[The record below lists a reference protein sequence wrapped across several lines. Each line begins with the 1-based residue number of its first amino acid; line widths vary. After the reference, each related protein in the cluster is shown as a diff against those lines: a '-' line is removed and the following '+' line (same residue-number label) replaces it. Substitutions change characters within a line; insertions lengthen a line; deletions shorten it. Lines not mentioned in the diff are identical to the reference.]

1 MTKNENENESD
12 ELIHDYIKQ
21 FPKTGFPMELLYTYG
36 EEETVKILKSREGRR
51 IDFII
56 ENKEVIDGGKYIYID
71 D

>member
-1 MTKNENENESD
+1 MTKNENEID
-12 ELIHDYIKQ
+12 ELIHDYIKK
-21 FPKTGFPMELLYTYG
+21 FPKTGFPIELLYAYG
-36 EEETVKILKSREGRR
+36 QEETVKILKGREGRR

>member
-1 MTKNENENESD
+1 MTKNENENKID
-12 ELIHDYIKQ
+12 ELIHDYFKQ

>member
-1 MTKNENENESD
+1 MTKNENKID
-12 ELIHDYIKQ
+12 ELIHDYFKQ
-21 FPKTGFPMELLYTYG
+21 FPKTGFPMELLYNYG
-36 EEETVKILKSREGRR
+36 QEETVKILKAREGRR